1 MSDEKIY
8 KLLKLL
14 MYLVGHMPVWL
25 ADFCAHGLGL
35 LWYGLDKRHRTV
47 TLNNLQQAFE
57 GRMSPSEARQVG
69 KQVFKN
75 IANIL
80 FEVAWSCRLDKQTLL
95 SHFTIKGIEHVKK
108 AHDKGRGVIVVTCH
122 MGNFELLIT
131 AIEETGLP
139 GYAIY
144 RKLDFKPLERL
155 ILDIRQRFGVTMI
168 PIRGASKKI
177 DAILRA
183 GGVVG
188 TLLDQNV
195 DWYQGVFVD
204 FFGRPAC
211 TNSGLAA
218 LAIRTK
224 APVLPM
230 YTMRKNREFLI
241 EFLPEIPL
249 EDTGDRIKDLENN
262 TQNYTAAIE
271 AMVRRYP
278 DQYFWVHNRWK
289 TKSYCMLPQS

>member
-8 KLLKLL
+8 KLLNLL
-14 MYLVGHMPVWL
+14 MYLVGRLPVWL

-35 LWYGLDKRHRTV
+35 LWYGLDKRHRTI
-47 TLNNLQQAFE
+47 TLDNLQQAFE
-57 GRMSPSEARQVG
+57 GQMSPAQVRQVG
-69 KQVFKN
+69 QQVFKN
-75 IANIL
+75 IARIL
-80 FEVAWSCRLDKQTLL
+80 FEVAWSCRFDKQTLL

-108 AHDKGRGVIVVTCH
+108 AHEKGRGVIVVTCH

-131 AIEETGLP
+131 AIEETGFP

-155 ILDIRQRFGVTMI
+155 ILNIRQRFGVTMV
-168 PIRGASKKI
+168 PMRGASRKI

-211 TNSGLAA
+211 TNKALAD
-218 LAIRTK
+218 LAIRTQ

-230 YTMRKNREFLI
+230 YTMRKNREYLI

-289 TKSYCMLPQS
+289 TKPYCLLPQS

>member
-1 MSDEKIY
+1 MSDETIY

-14 MYLVGHMPVWL
+14 IYWVGRMPL
-25 ADFCAHGLGL
+25 SMANFCADALGL
-35 LWYGLDKRHRTV
+35 VWFMMDKRHRTI
-47 TLNNLQQAFE
+47 TLANLEKAFE
-57 GRMSPSEARQVG
+57 GQMTDSQIRQTG

-75 IANIL
+75 IARIL
-80 FEVAWSCRLDKQTLL
+80 FEVAWSCRFDKETLL

-108 AHDKGRGVIVVTCH
+108 AHAKGRGVIVVTCH

-131 AIEETGLP
+131 AIEETGFP

-155 ILDIRQRFGVTMI
+155 ILTIRQRFGVTMV
-168 PIRGASKKI
+168 PVRGAARKI
-177 DAILRA
+177 DAILRK

-211 TNSGLAA
+211 TNSGLAV
-218 LAIRTK
+218 LAMRTK

-230 YTMRKNREFLI
+230 YTMRKNKEFLI

-249 EDTGDRIKDLENN
+249 EDTGDQIKDLENN
-262 TQNYTAAIE
+262 TQNYTSAIE

-289 TKSYCMLPQS
+289 TKPYCLLSKQ